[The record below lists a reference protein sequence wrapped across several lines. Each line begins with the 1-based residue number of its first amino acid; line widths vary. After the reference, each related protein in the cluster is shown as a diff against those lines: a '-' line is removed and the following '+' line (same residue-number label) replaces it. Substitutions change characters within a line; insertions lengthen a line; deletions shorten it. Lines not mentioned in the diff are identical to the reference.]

1 MLTLDKSDITLNCS
15 AENKQQAILLIGEA
29 LTEKGLVSSNYV
41 EGMKVREA
49 QASTFL
55 GNGIAIP
62 HGTTDTRTLVTK
74 TGVSIHHFPNGVDW
88 GEGNTV
94 YLAIGIAAKSDEHL
108 SILKQLT
115 KVLSADGV
123 EQRLKN
129 VVSQESIV
137 QIINGESAD
146 HQVLTEA
153 SVLINFPATEMM
165 QLKAVSAGL
174 INCHQQNQQSIASL
188 ISRTPTHLGKGLW
201 LVSTNEQVEHTSMS
215 FVSVSEPFEFDHQSV
230 KAMIAFAAKDDAHLP
245 YLTRLQQLIESKDV
259 ERLVNANKDDVIAL
273 LSSEQ
278 NQPSLPE
285 QAAGTDGVEGIFSIK
300 NEHGLHAR
308 PGAMLVAEAKKFDAT
323 IKVTNLNGDGQ
334 SANAKSLMKVIALGV
349 KRGHELKFIAQGE
362 DAQQAID
369 AIGQAIASGLGEG

>member
-88 GEGNTV
+88 GEGNMV

-129 VVSQESIV
+129 AASQESIV

-146 HQVLTEA
+146 HSVLTEA
-153 SVLINFPATEMM
+153 SVLIDFPATEMM

-174 INCHQQNQQSIASL
+174 INCHQQNQHAIASL
-188 ISRTPTHLGKGLW
+188 ISRTPAHLGKGLW
-201 LVSTNEQVEHTSMS
+201 LVSTNEQVEHTSVS
-215 FVSVSEPFEFDHQSV
+215 FVSVSEPFEYEHQSV

-245 YLTRLQQLIESKDV
+245 YLTRLQQLIESNDV
-259 ERLVNANKDDVIAL
+259 ERLVNANKDDVMAL
-273 LSSEQ
+273 MSSQQ

-285 QAAGTDGVEGIFSIK
+285 QAADTNGVEGTFSIK

-349 KRGHELKFIAQGE
+349 KRGHELKFTAQGE